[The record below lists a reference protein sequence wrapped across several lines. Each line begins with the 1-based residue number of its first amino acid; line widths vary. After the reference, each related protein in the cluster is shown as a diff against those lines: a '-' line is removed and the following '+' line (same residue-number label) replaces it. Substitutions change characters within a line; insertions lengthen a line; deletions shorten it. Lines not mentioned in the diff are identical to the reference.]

1 LSHREGIGALAGAPT
16 SDRGAVIYKESI
28 RIRGVPVSF
37 DAVRIQNQTFIISGK
52 VITTAHLTGEEEW
65 LKDVE
70 DPDEVVRALKTTP
83 VRIDIFRFWQRIP
96 EIEAKFSYY
105 KEWRQI
111 AAIPIK
117 DYNHWLTKQIS
128 PSARNKV
135 RKTQK
140 FGVTIQE
147 TQLNDELVR
156 GIMEIFNQSPVRRGK
171 RFWHYGKDFETV
183 KKEMSLDLQDSIF
196 ITAYHENE
204 LIGFIKL
211 YITDRYAMITLILD
225 KTAHR
230 DKAPMNGMIAKAVEA
245 CAQRKIPHIA
255 YTVWRRGEHGQF
267 QESNGFEKI
276 PVPEYF
282 VPLTLRGVLALRLGL
297 HRGIRGLIP
306 AQTLIW
312 LLALRAKWY
321 SWKYRHKTA

>member
-1 LSHREGIGALAGAPT
+1 MSEIEGIERIAGT
-16 SDRGAVIYKESI
+16 LRCHRNTVIDKETV
-28 RIRGVPVSF
+28 RVRGVLVSF
-37 DAVRIQNQTFIISGK
+37 DAIRIKNQTFIISGK
-52 VITTAHLTGEEEW
+52 LITTAHLSDKDEW
-65 LKDVE
+65 LKDVQ
-70 DPDEVVRALKTTP
+70 DPDEVIRALKTTP
-83 VRIDIFRFWQRIP
+83 VRIDLLRFWQRIP
-96 EIEAKFSYY
+96 DIEAKFSYY

-117 DYNHWLTKQIS
+117 DYKHWLEKQIT
-128 PSARNKV
+128 PNARNKV
-135 RKTQK
+135 KKTQK
-140 FGVTIQE
+140 FGVVIQE
-147 TQLNDELVR
+147 SGFSDELVR

-171 RFWHYGKDFETV
+171 RFWHYGKDLETV

-245 CAQRKIPHIA
+245 CAQRKIPYIA

-282 VPLTLRGVLALRLGL
+282 VPLTLKGELALRLGL

-306 AQTLIW
+306 EKTMIW
-312 LLALRAKWY
+312 LLASRAKWY
-321 SWKYRHKTA
+321 FWKYRQKAA

>member
-1 LSHREGIGALAGAPT
+1 
-16 SDRGAVIYKESI
+16 VIYKESI